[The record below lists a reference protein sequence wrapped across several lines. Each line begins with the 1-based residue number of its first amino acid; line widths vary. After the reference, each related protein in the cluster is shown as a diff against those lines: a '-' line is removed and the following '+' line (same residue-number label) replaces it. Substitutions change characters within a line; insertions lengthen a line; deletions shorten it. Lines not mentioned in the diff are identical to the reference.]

1 MKNSEENYFYSKYLE
16 KIRENLLKC
25 YSEELGLSNIE
36 ERIKKRVNRERGK
49 YYISRL
55 AKLVDLKN
63 KKLLDVGS
71 GWGEYLVEAHKEGAT
86 VYGLE
91 PDDEL
96 LEITDLLL
104 KSEKISE
111 DIIVKKRYAEKIPFE
126 DDFFDVVICCH
137 VLEHVNDIKKSI
149 REMIRVLKKGGYLYL
164 CVPNYAYPF
173 EGHYK
178 IFWLPFMP
186 KWLARVYLRLRGR
199 NPGFI
204 NHINYVSSY
213 WLFRELRK
221 YKVWIGNLDE
231 KKKNHFFVKR
241 LIISVFK
248 KIGLYP
254 PSIRLLI
261 KKE

>member
-1 MKNSEENYFYSKYLE
+1 
-16 KIRENLLKC
+16 
-25 YSEELGLSNIE
+25 
-36 ERIKKRVNRERGK
+36 
-49 YYISRL
+49 
-55 AKLVDLKN
+55 
-63 KKLLDVGS
+63 
-71 GWGEYLVEAHKEGAT
+71 
-86 VYGLE
+86 
-91 PDDEL
+91 
-96 LEITDLLL
+96 
-104 KSEKISE
+104 
-111 DIIVKKRYAEKIPFE
+111 
-126 DDFFDVVICCH
+126 
-137 VLEHVNDIKKSI
+137 
-149 REMIRVLKKGGYLYL
+149 
-164 CVPNYAYPF
+164 
-173 EGHYK
+173 
-178 IFWLPFMP
+178 MP

-204 NHINYVSSY
+204 NHINYTSSY